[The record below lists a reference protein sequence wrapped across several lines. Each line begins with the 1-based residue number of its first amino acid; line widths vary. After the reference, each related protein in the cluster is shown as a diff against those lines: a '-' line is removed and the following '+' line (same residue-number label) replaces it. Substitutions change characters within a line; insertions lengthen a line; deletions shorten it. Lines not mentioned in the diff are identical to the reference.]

1 MTPSSSTYTYSFGFH
16 STCPNCNEIFRSP
29 FLLLHFYSALS
40 LTLKYLYLYS
50 FSSLESRTY
59 PYTIIPAS
67 FLSSAIAA
75 KLSPSNAQFVD
86 APHQQLIPFLL
97 VMFVILPS
105 LVHYHPSL
113 LPLQFSVEFFFLP
126 KRPKRLATYL

>member
-16 STCPNCNEIFRSP
+16 STCPNCNKIFRSP
-29 FLLLHFYSALS
+29 FPSFTLLFGIVPNA
-40 LTLKYLYLYS
+40 KIPIFIF

-86 APHQQLIPFLL
+86 AP
-97 VMFVILPS
+97 PS
-105 LVHYHPSL
+105 TTNTVPSGNVCNPSFTSTL
-113 LPLQFSVEFFFLP
+113 SSFTFTVAIFP
-126 KRPKRLATYL
+126 